1 MLHAHSPETHGVR
14 NAAGAGA
21 TLAPLES
28 QRPRPAT
35 TNQMRPQTAA
45 SPTCGLGT
53 QHAAPPSHPE
63 ALDPRNKRRLCGLLS
78 GVQAVCPAGH
88 DGDPTGRR
96 PLHRVSWLPR
106 PHETRAL
113 LASPQRLQS
122 EGHGCPPSAAGAVG
136 HLDKTPAGEAVPLHL
151 GSDGRSPQQP
161 QGKTSCD
168 PLSMV

>member
-63 ALDPRNKRRLCGLLS
+63 ALDPQNRRWLRGLLS
-78 GVQAVCPAGH
+78 GVQAVCPVGH

-96 PLHRVSWLPR
+96 PLHRVPGSEAPR
-106 PHETRAL
+106 DEG
-113 LASPQRLQS
+113 SP
-122 EGHGCPPSAAGAVG
+122 GVTA
-136 HLDKTPAGEAVPLHL
+136 TPAVRGSRLSSQCSRSGGPPGQDPCGGGGPPPPGLGWPITTAATGEDV
-151 GSDGRSPQQP
+151 
-161 QGKTSCD
+161 
-168 PLSMV
+168 V